1 MSLGKLMVLQKSIA
15 AAIRAQLSVPWLPTN
30 CRLPL
35 DGETQVIFYNCILM
49 SQTAHLIFFI
59 FILYQPALS
68 SAVTAAL

>member
-1 MSLGKLMVLQKSIA
+1 MSLGKLLVLQKTIA

-49 SQTAHLIFFI
+49 SQTAHLIISYFFCI
-59 FILYQPALS
+59 SLS
-68 SAVTAAL
+68 YKQT

>member
-1 MSLGKLMVLQKSIA
+1 MSLGKLLVLQKTIA

-49 SQTAHLIFFI
+49 FFV
-59 FILYQPALS
+59 FH
-68 SAVTAAL
+68 SATNKHDRFLFCTNLHIAVL